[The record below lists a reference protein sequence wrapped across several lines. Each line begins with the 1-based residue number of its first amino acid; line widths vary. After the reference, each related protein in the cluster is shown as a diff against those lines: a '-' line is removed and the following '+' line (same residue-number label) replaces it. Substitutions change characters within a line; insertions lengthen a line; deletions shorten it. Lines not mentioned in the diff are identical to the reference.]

1 MNIDSAKS
9 VAGKYLAASAALITL
24 LVSTIT
30 SDPVNVP
37 KMLALVIS
45 AFGLFS
51 VILVSDFK
59 NAIKRQRGLALA
71 LTLFIVAAV
80 WAVANSPSPF
90 NQNFYGTYGRNT
102 GFLTYL
108 ALAML
113 CFVSATLASR
123 HFVELILK
131 ALIFAG
137 VVNLVYC
144 LWVVFVGDFI
154 PWNNPY
160 GNILGTLGNP
170 NFIGSFLGILVTVFM
185 AIILDPKTPTKMR
198 LAGAMAI
205 VVALYEVKASHA
217 VQGVVLSAGGSALV
231 GFYYLR
237 SRLKGNLVV
246 FIYSLG
252 VTTLGAFAVLGA
264 LQKGPLAEIVYKTS
278 VSLRGEYWKAAL
290 KMAELRPFTGVGMDS
305 YGDWY
310 RRARSEQAMILP
322 GPTVVSN
329 AAHNVPLD
337 LLAYGGWP
345 LFIAFLL
352 IFILSVN
359 AIVRLTLRNKEFN
372 WVSVGLIGAWTCYQ
386 VQSLISI
393 NQVGLAIWGWITMG
407 TLIGY
412 EKVTRVKLQ
421 DNPGEV
427 KSKKSL
433 KSRENNVVSPQLIF
447 GIGGLVG
454 LFIALPA
461 FTADST
467 YKSAVNSGQLQS
479 LEKSL
484 TPSYLTP
491 SNTYALGSSVE
502 LLINSQLNDL
512 AYKYAKAG
520 IEFNPQAHDAW
531 RMLYYTPTVSPE
543 DKALAKNKLIELDPL
558 NAEWK
563 KLP

>member
-1 MNIDSAKS
+1 MNIDSANS
-9 VAGKYLAASAALITL
+9 VAGKYLAVSAALITL

-37 KMLALVIS
+37 KMLVLVIS
-45 AFGLFS
+45 AFGLIS

-59 NAIKRQRGLALA
+59 KFIRSQRNLAIA
-71 LTLFIVAAV
+71 LTLFIVAAM
-80 WAVANSPSPF
+80 WAVVNSPSPF

-123 HFVELILK
+123 YFVELILK

-137 VVNLVYC
+137 VVNLAYC

-170 NFIGSFLGILVTVFM
+170 NFIGSFLGILVTVLIAYVF
-185 AIILDPKTPTKMR
+185 DSRNSTKLR
-198 LAGAMAI
+198 LAFVLAI
-205 VVALYEVKASHA
+205 MIALYEVKASHA

-237 SRLKGNLVV
+237 SRMKGNLVV
-246 FIYSLG
+246 FTYSLA
-252 VTTLGAFAVLGA
+252 VTTLGIFAVLGA

-278 VSLRGEYWKAAL
+278 ISLRGEYWKAAL
-290 KMAELRPFTGVGMDS
+290 KMAEMYPFTGVGMDS

-310 RRARSEQAMILP
+310 RRARDEQAMVLP
-322 GPTVVSN
+322 GPSVVSN

-345 LFIAFLL
+345 LLISF
-352 IFILSVN
+352 IFIFTLSVI
-359 AIVRLTLRNKEFN
+359 AIAKITNREREFN

-393 NQVGLAIWGWITMG
+393 NQIGLAIWGWITMG
-407 TLIGY
+407 ALIGY
-412 EKVTRVKLQ
+412 EKVTRVKHEGGT
-421 DNPGEV
+421 NEV
-427 KSKKSL
+427 KSKKS
-433 KSRENNVVSPQLIF
+433 SRSRDINIISPQLVF

-461 FTADST
+461 ITADST
-467 YKSAVNSGQLQS
+467 YKSAVKSGQVQS
-479 LEKSL
+479 LEKAL

-502 LLINSQLNDL
+502 LLINSKLNDL

-520 IEFNPQAHDAW
+520 VAFNPQAHDAW

-543 DKALAKNKLIELDPL
+543 DKALAKTKLIELDPL
-558 NAEWK
+558 NEEWK

>member
-9 VAGKYLAASAALITL
+9 VAGKYLAASAAFITL
-24 LVSTIT
+24 LITTTT

-45 AFGLFS
+45 ALGLFS

-59 NAIKRQRGLALA
+59 NSIKGQRNLAIALA
-71 LTLFIVAAV
+71 LFTATAF
-80 WAVANSPSPF
+80 WAVVNSPSPF

-123 HFVELILK
+123 YFAELILK
-131 ALIFAG
+131 ALLFAG
-137 VVNLVYC
+137 VVNLIYC
-144 LWVVFVGDFI
+144 LWVVSVGDFI

-170 NFIGSFLGILVTVFM
+170 NFIGSFLGMLVTVLVAFV
-185 AIILDPKTPTKMR
+185 LDPKTSTKLK
-198 LAGAMAI
+198 LAGIVAI
-205 VVALYEVKASHA
+205 LVALFEVQASKA

-231 GFYYLR
+231 VFYYLR
-237 SRLKGNLVV
+237 SRLKGNLVLSA
-246 FIYSLG
+246 YSLG
-252 VTTLGAFAVLGA
+252 VITLGVFAVLGA

-278 VSLRGEYWKAAL
+278 VSLRGEYWQAAL

-310 RRARSEQAMILP
+310 RRARDEQAMILP
-322 GPTVVSN
+322 GPSVVTN
-329 AAHNVPLD
+329 AAHSVPLD
-337 LLAYGGWP
+337 FLAYGGWP
-345 LFIAFLL
+345 LFIAFLIL
-352 IFILSVN
+352 FTLSVI
-359 AIVRLTLRNKEFN
+359 AIIKITLREKEFN
-372 WVSVGLIGAWTCYQ
+372 WVTVGLIGAWTCYQ

-393 NQVGLAIWGWITMG
+393 NQIGLAIWGWISMG
-407 TLIGY
+407 ALIGY
-412 EKVTRVKLQ
+412 EKATRTQ
-421 DNPGEV
+421 SDASSNERIT
-427 KSKKSL
+427 KKSV
-433 KSRENNVVSPQLIF
+433 KKVENNILSPQLVF

-461 FTADST
+461 YTADTT
-467 YKSAVNSGQLQS
+467 YKSAVSAGQLPA
-479 LEKSL
+479 LEKAL

-520 IEFNPQAHDAW
+520 VDFNPQAHDAW
-531 RMLYYTPTVSPE
+531 RMLYFTPNVSPE
-543 DKALAKNKLIELDPL
+543 DKTLAKAKLIELDPL
-558 NAEWK
+558 NEEWK

>member
-9 VAGKYLAASAALITL
+9 VAGKYLAVSAAFITL
-24 LVSTIT
+24 LVTTTT

-37 KMLALVIS
+37 KMVALVIS
-45 AFGLFS
+45 AFGLLS
-51 VILVSDFK
+51 VVLVSDFK
-59 NAIKRQRGLALA
+59 NSINSQRNLSIALA
-71 LTLFIVAAV
+71 LFIAAAV
-80 WAVANSPSPF
+80 WAVINSPSPF

-123 HFVELILK
+123 YFTELILK

-137 VVNLVYC
+137 VVNLIYC
-144 LWVVFVGDFI
+144 LWVVLVGDFI

-160 GNILGTLGNP
+160 GNILGTFGNP
-170 NFIGSFLGILVTVFM
+170 NFIGSFLGILVTVLM
-185 AIILDPKTPTKMR
+185 AFVLDPKTTTKLR
-198 LAGAMAI
+198 LAGVIAI
-205 VVALYEVKASHA
+205 LVALFEVQASKA

-237 SRLKGNLVV
+237 YRLKGNLVLSV
-246 FIYSLG
+246 YSLG
-252 VTTLGAFAVLGA
+252 VMTLGVFAVFGA
-264 LQKGPLAEIVYKTS
+264 LQKGPLAEIIYKTS
-278 VSLRGEYWKAAL
+278 VSLRGEYWQAAI

-310 RRARSEQAMILP
+310 RRARDEQAMILP
-322 GPTVVSN
+322 GPKVVSN

-345 LFIAFLL
+345 LFGTF
-352 IFILSVN
+352 IFIFSLSVI
-359 AIVRLTLRNKEFN
+359 AIVKITGRSKQFD
-372 WVSVGLIGAWTCYQ
+372 WVTIGLIGTWTCYQ

-407 TLIGY
+407 ALIGY
-412 EKVTRVKLQ
+412 ERATRVKS
-421 DNPGEV
+421 DDISSEKNI
-427 KSKKSL
+427 KKF
-433 KSRENNVVSPQLIF
+433 SRSRQSSVISPQLVF
-447 GIGGLVG
+447 GIGGLFG

-461 FTADST
+461 YTADTT
-467 YKSAVNSGQLQS
+467 YKSAVSAGQLPA
-479 LEKSL
+479 LEKAL

-520 IEFNPQAHDAW
+520 VEFNPQAHDAW
-531 RMLYYTPTVSPE
+531 RMLYYTPTVSTE
-543 DKALAKNKLIELDPL
+543 DKALAKAKLIELDPL
-558 NAEWK
+558 NEEWK

>member
-9 VAGKYLAASAALITL
+9 VAGKYLAVSAAIITL
-24 LVSTIT
+24 LITTTT

-37 KMLALVIS
+37 KMVVLVIA
-45 AFGLFS
+45 AFGLLS
-51 VILVSDFK
+51 VVVVSDFK
-59 NAIKRQRGLALA
+59 NSIKNQRNLVIV
-71 LTLFIVAAV
+71 LTLFLAAAV
-80 WAVANSPSPF
+80 WAVLNSPSPF

-123 HFVELILK
+123 YFAELILK
-131 ALIFAG
+131 AVLFAG
-137 VVNLVYC
+137 VVNLIYC
-144 LWVVFVGDFI
+144 LWVVLVGDFI

-170 NFIGSFLGILVTVFM
+170 NFIGSFLGILVTVLVAFV
-185 AIILDPKTPTKMR
+185 LDPKTSTKLK
-198 LAGAMAI
+198 LAGIVAI
-205 VVALYEVKASHA
+205 LVALFEVQASKA

-231 GFYYLR
+231 VFYYLR
-237 SRLKGNLVV
+237 SRFKGNLVLSA
-246 FIYSLG
+246 YSLG
-252 VTTLGAFAVLGA
+252 VITLGVFAVLGA

-278 VSLRGEYWKAAL
+278 VSLRGEYWQAAI

-310 RRARSEQAMILP
+310 RRARDEQAMILP
-322 GPTVVSN
+322 GPNVVTN
-329 AAHNVPLD
+329 AAHSVPLD
-337 LLAYGGWP
+337 FLAYGGWP
-345 LFIAFLL
+345 LFTAFLIL
-352 IFILSVN
+352 FTLSVI
-359 AIVRLTLRNKEFN
+359 AIIKITLREKEFN
-372 WVSVGLIGAWTCYQ
+372 WVTVGLIGAWTCYQ

-393 NQVGLAIWGWITMG
+393 NQIGLAIWGWITMG
-407 TLIGY
+407 VLIGY
-412 EKVTRVKLQ
+412 EKATRTKS
-421 DNPGEV
+421 DTSPGERIT
-427 KSKKSL
+427 KKSV
-433 KSRENNVVSPQLIF
+433 KKGGENIISPQLVF

-461 FTADST
+461 YTADTT
-467 YKSAVNSGQLQS
+467 YKSAVSSGQLQS
-479 LEKSL
+479 LEKALS
-484 TPSYLTP
+484 PSYLSP
-491 SNTYALGSSVE
+491 SSTYTLGSSVE

-520 IEFNPQAHDAW
+520 VEFNPQAHDAW

-543 DKALAKNKLIELDPL
+543 DKALAKAKLIELDPL
-558 NAEWK
+558 NEEWK

>member
-9 VAGKYLAASAALITL
+9 VAGKYLAVSAAFITL
-24 LVSTIT
+24 LITTTT

-45 AFGLFS
+45 ALGLFS

-59 NAIKRQRGLALA
+59 NSIKGQRNLAIA
-71 LTLFIVAAV
+71 LTLFVAAAV
-80 WAVANSPSPF
+80 WAVLNSPSPF

-123 HFVELILK
+123 YFAELILK
-131 ALIFAG
+131 ALLFAG
-137 VVNLVYC
+137 VVNLIYC
-144 LWVVFVGDFI
+144 LWVVLVGDFI

-170 NFIGSFLGILVTVFM
+170 NFIGSFLGILVTVLVAFV
-185 AIILDPKTPTKMR
+185 LDPKTSTKLK
-198 LAGAMAI
+198 LAGIVAI
-205 VVALYEVKASHA
+205 LVALFEVQASKA

-237 SRLKGNLVV
+237 SRLKGNLALSA
-246 FIYSLG
+246 YSLG
-252 VTTLGAFAVLGA
+252 IMTLGVFAVFGA

-278 VSLRGEYWKAAL
+278 VSLRGEYWQAAI

-310 RRARSEQAMILP
+310 RRARDEQAMILP
-322 GPTVVSN
+322 GPSVVTN
-329 AAHNVPLD
+329 AAHSVPLD
-337 LLAYGGWP
+337 FLAYGGWP
-345 LFIAFLL
+345 LFIAFLIL
-352 IFILSVN
+352 FTLSVI
-359 AIVRLTLRNKEFN
+359 AIIKITLREKEFN
-372 WVSVGLIGAWTCYQ
+372 WVTVGLIGAWTCYQ

-393 NQVGLAIWGWITMG
+393 NQIGLAIWGWITMG
-407 TLIGY
+407 VLIGY
-412 EKVTRVKLQ
+412 EKATRTKS
-421 DNPGEV
+421 DTSPGARIT
-427 KSKKSL
+427 KKSV
-433 KSRENNVVSPQLIF
+433 KKGENNIISPQLVF

-461 FTADST
+461 YTADTT
-467 YKSAVNSGQLQS
+467 YKSAVSSGQLQS
-479 LEKSL
+479 LEKALS
-484 TPSYLTP
+484 PSYLSP
-491 SNTYALGSSVE
+491 SSTYALGSSVE

-520 IEFNPQAHDAW
+520 VEFNPQAHDAW
-531 RMLYYTPTVSPE
+531 RMLYFTPTVSPE
-543 DKALAKNKLIELDPL
+543 DKALAKAKLIELDPL
-558 NAEWK
+558 NEEWK